1 VLQHKGFI
9 MAISTFDGP
18 VRSLNGFYSQG
29 PGNLLTLG
37 ATVTL
42 SVATHAGHTLLVP
55 ATCAITLPTI
65 VTTADPVT
73 SGPGNDPN
81 TLNNLGVEFNL
92 FFNAISAGAT
102 AQTVTCGGSDKL
114 VGTLGV
120 TSTVYN
126 AFAAVTSTI
135 ITLNATTTGGAARGS
150 QITLVPLAANLWSVN
165 GVLVGSGT
173 VATPFS

>member
-1 VLQHKGFI
+1 MG
-9 MAISTFDGP
+9 ISTFDGP

-29 PGNLLTLG
+29 NGNILTLG

-42 SVATHAGHTLLVP
+42 SVATHAGHILLVP

-65 VTTADPVT
+65 VTTADSVS
-73 SGPGNDPN
+73 SGPGSDPN
-81 TLNNLGVEFNL
+81 TESNLGVVFNL
-92 FFNAISAGAT
+92 FFNEISAGVS
-102 AQTVTCGGSDKL
+102 AQTVTCGGSDKF

-120 TSTVYN
+120 TSVVYN
-126 AFAAVTSTI
+126 AFASVTSTI
-135 ITLNATTTGGAARGS
+135 ITLNATTKGGAARGS
-150 QITLVPLAANLWSVN
+150 MITVTPLAANLWSVN

>member
-1 VLQHKGFI
+1 
-9 MAISTFDGP
+9 MSISTFDGP

-29 PGNLLTLG
+29 NGNVLTLG

-42 SVATHAGHTLLVP
+42 SVATHAGHILLVP

-65 VTTADPVT
+65 VTTADPAT
-73 SGPGNDPN
+73 SGPGSDPN
-81 TLNNLGVEFNL
+81 TTSNIGVAFNL
-92 FFNAISAGAT
+92 FFNVIAV
-102 AQTVTCGGSDKL
+102 AQTVTCGGSDKF

-126 AFAAVTSTI
+126 AFASVTSTI

-150 QITLVPLAANLWSVN
+150 QITLVPLADNLWSVN

-173 VATPFS
+173 AATPFS

>member
-1 VLQHKGFI
+1 

-65 VTTADPVT
+65 VTTADPAS
-73 SGPGNDPN
+73 SGPGSDPN
-81 TLNNLGVEFNL
+81 TQSNLGVEFVL
-92 FFNAISAGAT
+92 FFNAISAGAS

-126 AFAAVTSTI
+126 AFASVTSTI
-135 ITLNATTTGGAARGS
+135 ITLNATTTGGAGRGS

-173 VATPFS
+173 VGTPFS

>member
-1 VLQHKGFI
+1 

-29 PGNLLTLG
+29 SGNILTLG
-37 ATVTL
+37 ATATL
-42 SVATHAGHTLLVP
+42 SVATHAGKILLIP

-65 VTTADPVT
+65 VATADAAGA
-73 SGPGNDPN
+73 GPGSDPN
-81 TLNNLGVEFNL
+81 TTSTLGAVFNL
-92 FFNAISAGAT
+92 FFNAISAGTT

-114 VGTLGV
+114 VGSLGV

-126 AFAAVTSTI
+126 AFASVTGTV

-150 QITLVPLAANLWSVN
+150 QITLVSLAANLWYVN
-165 GVLVGSGT
+165 GVLIGSGT
-173 VATPFS
+173 AATPFS

>member
-1 VLQHKGFI
+1 MITTL
-9 MAISTFDGP
+9 DGP

-29 PGNLLTLG
+29 PGNILTLG

-65 VTTADPVT
+65 VTTADPAS
-73 SGPGNDPN
+73 SGPGSDPN
-81 TLNNLGVEFNL
+81 TLSNLGVAFNL
-92 FFNAISAGAT
+92 FFNVISAGAT
-102 AQTVTCGGSDKL
+102 AQTVTCGGSDKF
-114 VGTLGV
+114 VGSLGV
-120 TSTVYN
+120 VSTVSN
-126 AFAAVTSTI
+126 SFASVTGTI
-135 ITLNATTTGGAARGS
+135 ITLNATTTGGAGRGS

-173 VATPFS
+173 AATPFS

>member
-1 VLQHKGFI
+1 MSITTL
-9 MAISTFDGP
+9 DGP
-18 VRSLNGFYSQG
+18 VRSLNGFYTQG
-29 PGNLLTLG
+29 PGNILTLD

-65 VTTADPVT
+65 VTTADPAS
-73 SGPGNDPN
+73 SGPGSDPN
-81 TLNNLGVEFNL
+81 TQSNLGVEFVL
-92 FFNAISAGAT
+92 FFNAISAGAS
-102 AQTVTCGGSDKL
+102 AQTVTCGGSDKF

-126 AFAAVTSTI
+126 AFASVTNTI

-150 QITLVPLAANLWSVN
+150 QITLVALAANLWSVN

>member
-1 VLQHKGFI
+1 

-18 VRSLNGFYSQG
+18 VRSLGGMYSQG
-29 PGNLLTLG
+29 PNNIVTLG
-37 ATVTL
+37 ATATL
-42 SVATHAGHTLLVP
+42 TVADNAGRINIVP

-65 VTTADPVT
+65 ITTANAA
-73 SGPGNDPN
+73 SAGPGADPN
-81 TLNNLGVEFNL
+81 NTNNLGAVFKL

-114 VGTLGV
+114 VGELVVSGTTTMGFASV
-120 TSTVYN
+120 TG
-126 AFAAVTSTI
+126 TI

-150 QITLVPLAANLWSVN
+150 FITLIPVAANVWSVN
-165 GVLVGSGT
+165 GVLIGSGS

>member
-1 VLQHKGFI
+1 

-18 VRSLNGFYSQG
+18 VRSLNGFYTQG
-29 PGNLLTLG
+29 AGNIVTLG
-37 ATVTL
+37 ATATL

-65 VTTADPVT
+65 VATADSSAT
-73 SGPGNDPN
+73 GPGADPN
-81 TLNNLGVEFNL
+81 TTNNLGAVFTL
-92 FFNAISAGAT
+92 FFNVISV
-102 AQTVTCGGSDKL
+102 AQTVTCSGSDKY

-126 AFAAVTSTI
+126 AFASVTSTI

-150 QITLVPLAANLWSVN
+150 QITLVALAANLWSVN

>member
-1 VLQHKGFI
+1 

-73 SGPGNDPN
+73 SGPGSDPN
-81 TLNNLGVEFNL
+81 TQSNLGVEFVL
-92 FFNAISAGAT
+92 FFNAISAGAS
-102 AQTVTCGGSDKL
+102 AQTVTTGVAGDKF

-120 TSTVYN
+120 TSTVSN
-126 AFAAVTSTI
+126 SFASVTSTI
-135 ITLNATTTGGAARGS
+135 ITLNATTTGGAGRGS
-150 QITLVPLAANLWSVN
+150 QINLIALAANLWSVN

-173 VATPFS
+173 AATPFS

>member
-1 VLQHKGFI
+1 

-29 PGNLLTLG
+29 NGNVLTLG

-42 SVATHAGHTLLVP
+42 SVATHAGHILLVP

-65 VTTADPVT
+65 VSSVDSSA
-73 SGPGNDPN
+73 SGPGSDPN
-81 TLNNLGVEFNL
+81 TTSNIGVAFNL
-92 FFNAISAGAT
+92 FFNVIAV

-126 AFAAVTSTI
+126 AFASVTSTI

-173 VATPFS
+173 AATPFS

>member
-1 VLQHKGFI
+1 
-9 MAISTFDGP
+9 MSISTFDGP

-29 PGNLLTLG
+29 PGNILTLG

-65 VTTADPVT
+65 VTTADPAS
-73 SGPGNDPN
+73 SGPGSDPN
-81 TLNNLGVEFNL
+81 TQSNLGVEFVL
-92 FFNAISAGAT
+92 FFNAISAGAS
-102 AQTVTCGGSDKL
+102 AQTVTCGGSDAY

-126 AFAAVTSTI
+126 AFASVTSTI

-150 QITLVPLAANLWSVN
+150 QINIVALAANLWSVN

-173 VATPFS
+173 AATPFS

>member
-1 VLQHKGFI
+1 
-9 MAISTFDGP
+9 MAITTLDGP

-29 PGNLLTLG
+29 NGNILTLG

-65 VTTADPVT
+65 NATADAVGT
-73 SGPGNDPN
+73 GPGSDPN
-81 TLNNLGVEFNL
+81 TQSNLGVPFVL

-120 TSTVYN
+120 VSTVSN
-126 AFAAVTSTI
+126 SFASVTGTV

-150 QITLVPLAANLWSVN
+150 QITLVALAANLWSVN

-173 VATPFS
+173 AATPFS

>member
-1 VLQHKGFI
+1 

-29 PGNLLTLG
+29 SGNILTLG
-37 ATVTL
+37 ATATL
-42 SVATHAGHTLLVP
+42 SVATHAGKILLIP

-65 VTTADPVT
+65 VATADAAGA
-73 SGPGNDPN
+73 GPGSDPN
-81 TLNNLGVEFNL
+81 TTSTLGAVFKL
-92 FFNAISAGAT
+92 FFNAISAGIT

-114 VGTLGV
+114 VGSLGV

-126 AFAAVTSTI
+126 AFASVTGTI
-135 ITLNATTTGGAARGS
+135 ITLNATTSGGAARGS
-150 QITLVPLAANLWSVN
+150 QIILVALATNLWSVN

-173 VATPFS
+173 AATPFS

>member
-1 VLQHKGFI
+1 

-73 SGPGNDPN
+73 SGPGSDPN
-81 TLNNLGVEFNL
+81 TQSNLGVEFNL

-126 AFAAVTSTI
+126 AFASVTSTI

>member
-1 VLQHKGFI
+1 

-29 PGNLLTLG
+29 SGNILTLG
-37 ATVTL
+37 ATATL
-42 SVATHAGHTLLVP
+42 SVATHAGKILLIP

-65 VTTADPVT
+65 VATADAAGA
-73 SGPGNDPN
+73 GPGSNPN
-81 TLNNLGVEFNL
+81 TTSTIGAVFQL
-92 FFNAISAGAT
+92 FFNVISAGAT
-102 AQTVTCGGSDKL
+102 AQTVTCGGSDKF
-114 VGTLGV
+114 VGSLGV

-126 AFAAVTSTI
+126 AFASVTGTI

-173 VATPFS
+173 AATPFS

>member
-1 VLQHKGFI
+1 

-65 VTTADPVT
+65 VTTADPAS
-73 SGPGNDPN
+73 SGPGSDPN
-81 TLNNLGVEFNL
+81 TQSNLGVEFIL

-102 AQTVTCGGSDKL
+102 AQTVTCGGSDKF

-150 QITLVPLAANLWSVN
+150 QINITALAANLWSVN

-173 VATPFS
+173 AATPFS

>member
-1 VLQHKGFI
+1 

-65 VTTADPVT
+65 VTTADPAT
-73 SGPGNDPN
+73 SGPGSDPN
-81 TLNNLGVEFNL
+81 TLSNLGVEFIL

-102 AQTVTCGGSDKL
+102 AQTITCGGSDKF

-126 AFAAVTSTI
+126 AFASVTNTI
-135 ITLNATTTGGAARGS
+135 ITLNSTTTGGAGRGS
-150 QITLVPLAANLWSVN
+150 QINITALAANLWSVN

-173 VATPFS
+173 AATPFS